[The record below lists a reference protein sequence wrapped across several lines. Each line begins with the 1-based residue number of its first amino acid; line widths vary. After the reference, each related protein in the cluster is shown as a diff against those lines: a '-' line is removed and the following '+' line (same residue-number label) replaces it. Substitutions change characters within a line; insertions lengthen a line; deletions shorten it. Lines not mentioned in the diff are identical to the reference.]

1 MAEQGA
7 DMLRTLLI
15 LTLPC
20 VTLLADLPEL
30 PRASFPDL
38 PSRLDLVAIPI
49 AAAIEK
55 SGRSEQAQLRLAA
68 GNGDLEAQVKLG
80 MMFYQGEGVEANWDE
95 ARAWLRKASEAGHA
109 GAQAKMGAMCFLGQ
123 GGPRDLDES
132 LVWFR
137 KAAEQGEPYAQGC
150 MGVMYAVGE
159 GVPKDLVEAYAWL
172 LLAQAG
178 GDADAAEPF
187 EQVKKS
193 LSPAEI
199 QEGNRRAQ
207 EAVKQSSPSAK

>member
-1 MAEQGA
+1 
-7 DMLRTLLI
+7 MLRTLLI

-20 VTLLADLPEL
+20 VTLLADLPEF
-30 PRASFPDL
+30 PRASFPDV
-38 PSRLDLVAIPI
+38 PNRLALVKVPI
-49 AAAIEK
+49 AEAIER
-55 SGRSEQAQLRLAA
+55 SGRSEVAQLRLAA
-68 GNGDLEAQVKLG
+68 ENDDPVAQAKLGIMYYLGNGVDV
-80 MMFYQGEGVEANWDE
+80 NWDE
-95 ARAWLRKASEAGHA
+95 ARIWLRKASEAGQPE
-109 GAQAKMGAMCFLGQ
+109 AQAKLGAMCFLGH